1 MHVLCING
9 TSVIVIIFDVIGF
22 GDRAKVKIFCE
33 DMIIIFLRIKRKVKR
48 GILDFFSVRIKN
60 FDSLVI
66 IVSSLGH

>member
-1 MHVLCING
+1 MNAVCISG
-9 TSVIVIIFDVIGF
+9 TSVIVIILYVIEF
-22 GDRAKVKIFCE
+22 GYCVRVKIFCE